1 VKERL
6 ILGTINYV
14 PSEDGWHNTH
24 CDASSRQIWNTDS
37 GGVDVDYVMDAAE
50 LTFPDGV
57 FDEVRMWHTLEHL
70 TARRGRLAVEHV
82 FRVLKFGGTFDVEV
96 PDMDRLC
103 DAWCHERYARAAT
116 GTVMDD
122 SLYDFEALLQWFYS
136 EDVDGVLDDP
146 HLNAHMSGWN
156 EELLSALLSDVGF
169 RVGDRLDTGLALR
182 YRAEKPA

>member
-24 CDASSRQIWNTDS
+24 CDASARKIFNSEE
-37 GGVDVDYVMDAAE
+37 GGVDVDYVMDAAD

-82 FRVLKFGGTFDVEV
+82 FRVLRPGGVFDVEV

-103 DAWCHERYARAAT
+103 NEWMLVHEQFSTSGDTEGAE
-116 GTVMDD
+116 DD
-122 SLYDFEALLQWFYS
+122 WRALLQWFYS
-136 EDVDGVLDDP
+136 EDLDGLMDEP
-146 HLNAHMSGWN
+146 HLNAHLTGYN
-156 EELLSALLSDVGF
+156 EELLGWLLSDVGF
-169 RVGDRLDTGLALR
+169 RVGNRLDTGLALR
-182 YRAEKPA
+182 YVAVKPA